1 MELQRGVGLV
11 GRKDVFSLTTNSR
24 RVGVGGRKRGRGT
37 GTEQRWTSM
46 RVRTVPFLAFFLYR
60 VLYNVK
66 KEL

>member
-1 MELQRGVGLV
+1 M
-11 GRKDVFSLTTNSR
+11 
-24 RVGVGGRKRGRGT
+24 GGRKRGRGT